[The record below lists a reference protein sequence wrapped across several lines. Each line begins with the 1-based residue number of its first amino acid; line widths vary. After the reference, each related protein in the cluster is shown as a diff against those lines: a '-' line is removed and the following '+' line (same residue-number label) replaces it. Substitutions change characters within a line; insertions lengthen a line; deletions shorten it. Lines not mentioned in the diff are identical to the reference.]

1 MKKISQQMLTLMN
14 KNSLQDKPFN
24 NDLKKNKS
32 KPKTVNT
39 ERPQSKTQKN
49 DLLEYFKKERN
60 TLTQVANSSKGILQ
74 GSKSIDNLQQLSQ
87 KSERLKTG
95 QFNVDV
101 RIQTDDGNSAKRQ
114 ILKQKNL
121 SLATISLDAQNIDKM
136 LKNQLSKQPQT
147 TKQSYNQSPQNQIKQ
162 PIQKQKDQLLFD
174 MHLLKNTICSNECQ
188 NYLNLKQ
195 NKQSIQS
202 NTSSNHRQSIE
213 DMFSSQKLLK
223 GSIQGSIQYQ
233 SQKPKKNESE
243 SKSTN
248 QSHIKTEYSSSSNQQ
263 FIKQKCK
270 EDTVQYN
277 INKQLQIILYYKQQK
292 YNYLYEYQNQTTDDM
307 YNYLIQQIACIERS
321 FTKLGSGTGSTEVDQ
336 IQQELN
342 KICQFQTVSKNIP
355 YDYYLTIPDLTL
367 DVFKGITLQ
376 LQPLYTQPIT
386 TKRVGLKDFTLVKC
400 IGVGGFSRVYM
411 VRKRD
416 NGKFYAL
423 KLIDKKFILD
433 NQKEIIVQN
442 ERDIMVQMENQFIT
456 PLHYAFETKYYI
468 AFVLDYCAG
477 GELFY
482 HLRKLKRLNEQD
494 AKFYFVEI
502 CIGMAYLHSQNIVYR
517 DIKPE
522 NILLDLHGHLLLS
535 DFGLSKPDMS
545 PDDFAYSFCGS
556 PEYMAPEM
564 LMKTGHNYLVDCYCL
579 GALLYELVTGLP
591 PFYSH
596 NTQEIYNSILTE
608 TVEFPQYVQIS
619 PVLKEL
625 ILRLLQKDPTER
637 LGYNGGIVE
646 ILTHEW
652 FQDVDFEAIANKKLK
667 TPYKP
672 EPLKYNFD
680 EEEFNKG
687 DADFRKQ
694 YQTNMQKEYH
704 NIDTA
709 NYVLKNFYYSRE
721 SQVGLEKTK
730 RTNEVNLNQLKNQA
744 IPIESQ
750 SPDKTL
756 KVLQQQKGEYYS
768 QQSVLASP
776 QDGKRINRQTGKSE
790 VYDYFKKHDLLTKSS
805 QLLHQ
810 STKLG
815 HSYSK
820 TMQQAQ
826 NSLQDLKQFKLFVDQ
841 SKALICSDRTTTM
854 PDQNHKTITERIK
867 TEQFGNLP
875 SPKTT
880 TNSSLNKLNNFSK
893 LFVSEKQKYK

>member
-1 MKKISQQMLTLMN
+1 MKKISQQMLSLMN
-14 KNSLQDKPFN
+14 KNNLQDQPFT
-24 NDLKKNKS
+24 NDQKKNKS
-32 KPKTVNT
+32 KPRTANT
-39 ERPQSKTQKN
+39 ERPYSKTQKN

-60 TLTQVANSSKGILQ
+60 TLNQIVNSSKATLQ
-74 GSKSIDNLQQLSQ
+74 GSKSIDNLQQQSQ

-95 QFNVDV
+95 QFNAEA
-101 RIQTDDGNSAKRQ
+101 RIQTDEGNSSKRQ

-136 LKNQLSKQPQT
+136 LKNQLLKQPQT
-147 TKQSYNQSPQNQIKQ
+147 TKQSYNQSPQNQIKI

-174 MHLLKNTICSNECQ
+174 MHLLTNTVCNNEYQ
-188 NYLNLKQ
+188 NYLNQKQ

-202 NTSSNHRQSIE
+202 NTSLNHRQSIE
-213 DMFSSQKLLK
+213 DMLYNQKILK
-223 GSIQGSIQYQ
+223 GSIQFQT
-233 SQKPKKNESE
+233 QKTKKTESE

-248 QSHIKTEYSSSSNQQ
+248 QSHIKTEYSSTSNQQ
-263 FIKQKCK
+263 LLKQKIK
-270 EDTVQYN
+270 EENMQYDSS
-277 INKQLQIILYYKQQK
+277 KQLQIILYYKQQK
-292 YNYLYEYQNQTTDDM
+292 YNYLYEYKNQTTDNL

-321 FTKLGSGTGSTEVDQ
+321 FTKLGSGTGSTEGDQ

-342 KICQFQTVSKNIP
+342 KICQFQTVAKNIP
-355 YDYYLTIPDLTL
+355 YDYYLTIPELTL

-376 LQPLYTQPIT
+376 VQPLYQQPIT

-423 KLIDKKFILD
+423 KLIDKKFILE

-535 DFGLSKPDMS
+535 DFGLSKPDMT

-608 TVEFPQYVQIS
+608 TIEFPSYVSIS
-619 PVLKEL
+619 HVLKDL
-625 ILRLLQKDPTER
+625 ILQLLQKDPTER
-637 LGYNGGIVE
+637 LGQNGGVVE

-652 FQDVDFEAIANKKLK
+652 FKDVDFEAIVNKKLK

-687 DADFRKQ
+687 DAEFRKQ
-694 YQTNMQKEYH
+694 YQINLQKEFQ

-730 RTNEVNLNQLKNQA
+730 RTNEVDFNLLKNQS
-744 IPIESQ
+744 ILIETQ
-750 SPDKTL
+750 SPNKNLKTQ
-756 KVLQQQKGEYYS
+756 QQQKTDNYYS
-768 QQSVLASP
+768 QQILASP
-776 QDGKRINRQTGKSE
+776 QEGKRINRQTGKSE

-854 PDQNHKTITERIK
+854 PDQNHKKVTERIK

-893 LFVSEKQKYK
+893 LFASEKQKQK